1 MANAVEVVEN
11 ITQNCDFIS
20 SSEKEII
27 SMVLDSIKDEYKTI
41 VFFEFERQSLF
52 DIKRPTKAILLA
64 RLQNI
69 IIDIADKKSVNARID
84 KKDKFLTSYEEN
96 HLKRLYFIARII
108 DVNNSFI
115 SYFIQDLKAKALD

>member
-52 DIKRPTKAILLA
+52 DIKRPTKAILLT